1 MLLEEPSDFNLGT
14 SAADGGCIVNKGEG
28 IVALRQPDADGLRDL
43 FDRFQDKLK
52 RCMVD
57 LFCETRQDVIRKYG
71 LLEENKKQQQLPYG
85 LIVHK
90 NGQFTNLTQVAV
102 MSGLADLGKI
112 PALNSKGKTRERM
125 ALRAGNASDAV
136 LALTVDEQR
145 ALIRSVI
152 GRHDIDDYLGYAKSF
167 KIGLKELSA
176 SIRALD
182 DGSVDRLMAKI
193 ADAFEQACFNPQ
205 VRGQGKRVR
214 RRPPTIFAPLWFSMF
229 LASEGVWLL
238 PLRLF
243 PEARYLA
250 PFRLQPIAI
259 WMSIPQRVMP
269 LATEVMQFGRPLNRR
284 LVLNAFIATAVSSD
298 MWSTSRFCPFPLIVL
313 KDWIAAREGH
323 ASRGINCNHYYF
335 RLAEFFSVHVPDR
348 PEFHVFFRSRRN
360 SLGHSF
366 RWCDDPTPRNTIVV
380 SQLIG
385 RPVETVPKFVREWSH
400 RLDELLPAFEVKY
413 PQAKVVI
420 LNAWLAYL
428 MTLSSKTAPRSFREI
443 DREAHAKPFLAFI
456 EQGFSSYEARRVGKT
471 INALKKCWTTVARR
485 ERFLHE
491 LDNPFDLDVQEK
503 STTPDPSDREAM
515 PLEVWSILTRLNYQ
529 DDYAFARGF
538 DKYWRRVTDPETR
551 RTKTVF
557 WGCEARIL
565 DMIFCGGYRLMDAR
579 HAESGEGD
587 ECVLDLETVEYVDNS
602 LPTAEPGRQSGFL
615 QRVWLDNPPR
625 YVVAGWRIQDKSNK
639 PKLVP
644 HVEMRLARMIQEFAA
659 VQARYNPVA
668 KTVPFLNKR
677 SRHQAQ
683 NLKAFPQGFML
694 FRDVGDKERFF
705 AISAERCRDY
715 FKVFCEWAQ
724 PILDERLGYH
734 FPLFL
739 GGKPRFNIHDLR
751 TTTVTG
757 IVRAGHPLE
766 VAQVLVGHAN
776 KQMTAHYVA
785 DQIGLAHEVAAKR
798 AAEREERAN
807 LTDRQLL
814 EEVVAADYRL
824 EGAEGYS
831 GLDMA
836 TALLLK
842 KRPSLITRFEHGI
855 CPAGDCD
862 KAKVW
867 RHRAC
872 SRCPFRV
879 TGPRY
884 VEGCADQVN
893 ILLFEF
899 LDSLQRER
907 ELNTAM
913 AQLELRGA
921 TSSERNL
928 VRKEQEFRAHL
939 LDDILEE
946 IKVHQGLLHL
956 IRRLAAMNVGG
967 ANRILVSPSPSFD
980 ERTTSF
986 SLRPAHELQL
996 LHGIVGGEL
1005 HPGTVFSTPSLAKER
1020 YKDLTRTI
1028 ARSAGLGRYMYHLD
1042 AAKEQE
1048 FRRVVADAIVPGAK
1062 ADDLIRLVE
1071 GVFDED
1077 AFPNLLPTVQT
1088 YMQKHPELTH
1098 G

>member
-1 MLLEEPSDFNLGT
+1 MRLEEPSDFNLGT
-14 SAADGGCIVNKGEG
+14 NTADGGCIVNKGDS
-28 IVALRQPDADGLRDL
+28 IVLLRQPDADGLRDL
-43 FDRFQDKLK
+43 FDRFEAKLK
-52 RCMVD
+52 TCMFG
-57 LFCETRQDVIRKYG
+57 LFCETREDVIRKYG
-71 LLEENKKQQQLPYG
+71 LLEENKKQRKLPYG
-85 LIVHK
+85 LIVQK

-112 PALNSKGKTRERM
+112 PATDSKGKTRERM
-125 ALRAGNASDAV
+125 ALRAGNASATV
-136 LALTVDEQR
+136 LALTVDEQYS
-145 ALIRSVI
+145 LIRSVI
-152 GRHDIDDYLGYAKSF
+152 DRHDIDDYLQNQKTFRIGF
-167 KIGLKELSA
+167 KVLREMIG
-176 SIRALD
+176 ALD
-182 DGSVDRLMAKI
+182 PSTVDGFMIELAN
-193 ADAFEQACFNPQ
+193 AFEKACFNPE

-214 RRPPTIFAPLWFSMF
+214 RRPPTIFAPLWFAMF

-238 PLRLF
+238 PMRLF

-259 WMSIPQRVMP
+259 WMSVPQHTMPFATQVM
-269 LATEVMQFGRPLNRR
+269 EFGRLRER
-284 LVLNAFIATAVSSD
+284 SLVFNAFISTAVSSD
-298 MWSTSRFCPFPLIVL
+298 MWSTNRFCPYPLTVL

-335 RLAEFFSVHVPDR
+335 RLAESFNVHVADR
-348 PEFHVFFRSRRN
+348 PDFHVFHLSRRN
-360 SLGHSF
+360 AVGHSF
-366 RWCDDPTPRNTIVV
+366 RWCDDPTPRNTMVV

-385 RPVETVPKFVREWSH
+385 RPVATVPNFVREWAH
-400 RLDELLPAFEVKY
+400 RLDELLPSFEVKY
-413 PQAKVVI
+413 PQHTVVI

-428 MTLSSKTAPRSFREI
+428 LTLSPKTAPRSFREI
-443 DREAHAKPFLAFI
+443 DRETHAEPFLAFI
-456 EQGFSSYEARRVGKT
+456 EQGFSSYESRRVAKT
-471 INALKKCWTTVARR
+471 INTLKKCWIFVARR

-491 LDNPFDLDVQEK
+491 LDNPFDLDIQEK
-503 STTPDPSDREAM
+503 SKTPDPSDREAM
-515 PLEVWSILTRLNYQ
+515 PFEVWSILTKLNYQ

-538 DKYWRRVTDPETR
+538 DKYWRRVTDPKTR
-551 RTKTVF
+551 KKKTVF

-579 HAESGEGD
+579 HADSGEGD
-587 ECVLDLETVEYVDNS
+587 EYTLNLETVEYAENT
-602 LPTAEPGRQSGFL
+602 LPTAERGRQSGFL

-659 VQARYNPVA
+659 LQTRYNPVTKA
-668 KTVPFLNKR
+668 VPFLNR
-677 SRHQAQ
+677 SSRHPAQ
-683 NLKAFPQGFML
+683 NLKAFPHGFLL
-694 FRDVGDKERFF
+694 FRDIGDTEKFF

-715 FKVFCEWAQ
+715 FKAFCEWAQ
-724 PILDERLGYH
+724 PILDERLGYY

-739 GGKPRFNIHDLR
+739 DGKLRFAIHDLR

-785 DQIGLAHEVAAKR
+785 DQIGLAHEVAAQR

-913 AQLELRGA
+913 AQVELRGA